1 MNKQP
6 PKFNVGDRVLFLGS
20 EKSCYGINHH
30 SDVHKGSIV
39 TIKERH
45 PTGYPYAYLFV
56 EFDRGFYFSE
66 NCFEFAFIADLPE
79 FEANFSIEDL
89 F

>member
-1 MNKQP
+1 MQP
-6 PKFNVGDRVLFLGS
+6 PKFSVGDRVLFLGAENS
-20 EKSCYGINHH
+20 RYGKNRN
-30 SDVHKGSIV
+30 SDVYKGSVV

-45 PTGYPYAYLFV
+45 PTGYPYAYTFV
-56 EFDRGFYFSE
+56 EFEVNFYFSE
-66 NCFEFAFIADLPE
+66 NCFEFPFISDLPE